1 MKKENFTIL
10 VDMDDT
16 IENLREAWV
25 EALNNKYNLN
35 VRVKD
40 IIDWNIQTFFPTLTK
55 AQIFEILDQPD
66 FYKTIKPKKDAIKY
80 LHLMHEEGF
89 NLILCTAS
97 HYSIIKEKFENALF
111 PYFPFFDDDHIIITN
126 NKTIIKANV
135 LIDDGVHNLLKGS
148 YKKILYTTSANSRFN
163 EEEKYK
169 IIRASTWKQIYEIV
183 KTMYKDESEKHN
195 RKTENKD

>member
-1 MKKENFTIL
+1 MRESIKMKTNDYNFKFRVSGLIIKNNKLLL

-80 LHLMHEEGF
+80 LHLMYEEGF

-97 HYSIIKEKFENALF
+97 HYSIIKEKFEYALF

-126 NKTIIKANV
+126 NKTIINA
-135 LIDDGVHNLLKGS
+135 
-148 YKKILYTTSANSRFN
+148 ILTIKNNILFFIFDYIF
-163 EEEKYK
+163 
-169 IIRASTWKQIYEIV
+169 W
-183 KTMYKDESEKHN
+183 
-195 RKTENKD
+195 